1 MNHYIKKFSPLL
13 ILLGSIGVFVIMVK
27 LKPEA
32 EFQKPEVTHQLVE
45 VLLALPQDVEAKISS
60 QGTIR
65 PEHEIV
71 VTSEVT
77 GKVTGMEQIL
87 MMETPC

>member
-45 VLLALPQDVEAKISS
+45 VKMSRPRSVLRVRSDRSMRLLLLQK
-60 QGTIR
+60 
-65 PEHEIV
+65 
-71 VTSEVT
+71 
-77 GKVTGMEQIL
+77 
-87 MMETPC
+87 